1 MNDDIFSVL
10 FYLMTRL
17 LRRPSIWSTF
27 LKLLILALNRRPL
40 PPPLPSNRE
49 HSLQQF
55 KNIKKTQ
62 PGPHVN
68 RRNRFW
74 EIFRLLKDFREKGL
88 SA

>member
-40 PPPLPSNRE
+40 PPPLPSNME

-55 KNIKKTQ
+55 KNIKKLNL
-62 PGPHVN
+62 GPM
-68 RRNRFW
+68 
-74 EIFRLLKDFREKGL
+74 
-88 SA
+88 